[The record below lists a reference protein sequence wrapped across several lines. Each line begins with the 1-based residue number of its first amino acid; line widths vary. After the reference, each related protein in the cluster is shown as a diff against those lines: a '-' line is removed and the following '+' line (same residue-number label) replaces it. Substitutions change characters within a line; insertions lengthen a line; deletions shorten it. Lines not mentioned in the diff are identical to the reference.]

1 MKQTMYYQ
9 IQNEISPITL
19 KDYNPDILTFGII
32 TLDELDECY
41 ESFGF
46 ALATVMECKNDTHE
60 IHGEIE
66 VYDDYHFGIITGIE
80 TKHFIRVQDR
90 IGIYIKS
97 NLFLIVVIEDQDDSM
112 RVELFESLKHVNLS
126 KVTLERLI
134 YGFLERLILNN
145 YSSLE
150 KIEEEISD
158 HEDKIND
165 NRLDRNFNYE
175 ITGIR
180 KRLLL
185 LDNFYE
191 QLIVIGEE
199 LEENAIDIFCAD
211 NLRYFK
217 LFTDRV
223 TRLSN
228 NTRMLQDYSDHVRD
242 SYHAQLDYNLNNIMK
257 MFTVVTTIFLPLTL
271 IVGWYGMN
279 FTYMPELHWKY
290 GYLFVIIISI
300 IVAILC
306 IFYFKKKKFL

>member
-1 MKQTMYYQ
+1 MFFQ
-9 IQNEISPITL
+9 IQNEIHPITL
-19 KDYNPDILTFGII
+19 MEYDKDILTFGII
-32 TLDELDECY
+32 SLEELEECY
-41 ESFGF
+41 EDFGF
-46 ALATVMECKNDTHE
+46 ARITVMECKNDTHQ

-66 VYDDYHFGIITGIE
+66 VYEDYHFGIITGIE
-80 TKHFIRVQDR
+80 TRHFIRLQDR
-90 IGIYIKS
+90 IGIYIKQ

-112 RVELFESLKHVNLS
+112 RVELFESLKHINLS
-126 KVTLERLI
+126 RVTLERLV
-134 YGFLERLILNN
+134 YGFLERLIYNN
-145 YSSLE
+145 YATLE
-150 KIEEEISD
+150 TLEEEISS

-165 NRLDRNFNYE
+165 NHLNRNFNYQ

-185 LDNFYE
+185 LDNYYE

-199 LEENAIDIFCAD
+199 LEENAIDIFKED

-228 NTRMLQDYSDHVRD
+228 NTRMLQDYCIHVRD
-242 SYHAQLDYNLNNIMK
+242 AYNAQLNYNLNNIMK

-279 FTYMPELHWKY
+279 FTYMPELNWKY
-290 GYLFVIIISI
+290 GYIFVIIISI
-300 IVAILC
+300 IVAAIC